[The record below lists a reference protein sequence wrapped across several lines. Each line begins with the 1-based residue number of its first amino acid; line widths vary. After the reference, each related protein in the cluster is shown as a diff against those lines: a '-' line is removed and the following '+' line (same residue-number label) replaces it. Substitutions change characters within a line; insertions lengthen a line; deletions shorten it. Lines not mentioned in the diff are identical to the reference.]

1 MAKTYINGIRVL
13 VLNALMEK
21 KQLMD
26 QLVQEI
32 VKNIIMYLALIV
44 LYLIVIF
51 FKVSQFHSPIAKQ
64 LIQIQ
69 IALNVIMDMLLVLM
83 VNAINPQLPI
93 ALHLM
98 QQMHHNVLLAKL
110 GIN

>member
-69 IALNVIMDMLLVLM
+69 IALNVIMD
-83 VNAINPQLPI
+83 II
-93 ALHLM
+93 ASSSWQEVTHPDLFA
-98 QQMHHNVLLAKL
+98 AKYPVKHRSH
-110 GIN
+110 